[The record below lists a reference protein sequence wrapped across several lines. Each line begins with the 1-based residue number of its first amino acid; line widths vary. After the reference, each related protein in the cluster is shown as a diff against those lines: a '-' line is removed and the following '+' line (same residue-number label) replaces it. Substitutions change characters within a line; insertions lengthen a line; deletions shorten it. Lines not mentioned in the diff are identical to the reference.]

1 MKEEDKEEGKV
12 GNVGGKDDEDEE
24 DEAWA
29 MAAINAEGAFPFRK
43 CSDETIP
50 LARQPVSRI
59 EEKSQA
65 ARKTK
70 SKHPSHSQWHSHSH
84 TNLEVEVSCR
94 RIPIDA
100 VEGGNA

>member
-50 LARQPVSRI
+50 LARQPVRRKIDNRVELKKSR
-59 EEKSQA
+59 KRRGKQSQNI
-65 ARKTK
+65 
-70 SKHPSHSQWHSHSH
+70 PH
-84 TNLEVEVSCR
+84 TLSGTQTHTQTWR
-94 RIPIDA
+94 
-100 VEGGNA
+100 